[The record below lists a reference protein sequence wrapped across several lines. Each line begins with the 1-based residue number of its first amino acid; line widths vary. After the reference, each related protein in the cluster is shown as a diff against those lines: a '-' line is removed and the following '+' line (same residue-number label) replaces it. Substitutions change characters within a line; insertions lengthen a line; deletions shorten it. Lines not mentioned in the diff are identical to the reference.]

1 MNYGETDI
9 KKRVEELTKILNDA
23 NYNYYVKDEPTI
35 TDQEYDKYMRELEDI
50 ELEYPKYASKNSPTK
65 RVGGEVIEKFLK
77 VVRDKPMLSIS
88 DVFSEDEV
96 RDFIKKVED
105 EVTPEYVCEQKID
118 GLGVSLIYE
127 DGKLVRGVTRGDGL
141 VGEDITHNVRTI
153 KSIPLELTK
162 PVDIEVRGEIF
173 MHKSTLEKLNKKRE
187 EEGKPKL
194 QNVRNAAAGSIR
206 QLDSKVAAERELD
219 NFVYYLPN
227 PSDFGIKTHLEA
239 LQFMGDLGFK
249 INPHNKLV
257 KNIDEIISYIEK
269 EAETRKSLSYEI
281 DGIVIKVNDVSLQEK
296 LGNTAKY
303 PRWAV
308 AYKFPAEEVLT
319 KLTDIIFTV
328 GRTGRITPNA
338 VLEPVIVMGSTIRRA
353 TLHNEDY
360 VKAKGLKIGDIVS
373 IRKAGD
379 VIPEVVDAKL
389 ERRNGT
395 EKDFKMISECPMCH
409 EKIVKKDGNVDYY
422 CVNPKCPKR
431 NIEGIIHYV
440 SRDALN
446 IEGLGDEIVEELYNL
461 GFVKNIVDLYSLGD
475 KKKQIMEFD
484 GYGEKSLNKII
495 DNIEASKN
503 SSLERLLFGLG
514 IKEIGSKTAKI
525 LASNFGSM
533 DSLMTA
539 SMEELESIR
548 DIGHITALSVYEYL
562 KENKELIE
570 KLKSLGINMKYLGK
584 NMGLNEFISG
594 KKFVITGTIDG
605 YGRKE
610 IKELIESYNGTVSE
624 SVSKNTD
631 IVIVGSNPGSKY
643 QDALRLNI
651 MIWDNDKTI
660 NVLNNLPKA

>member
-1 MNYGETDI
+1 MNYGEIDI

-35 TDQEYDKYMRELEDI
+35 TDQEYDKYMRELENI
-50 ELEYPKYASKNSPTK
+50 ELEYPRYASKNSPTK
-65 RVGGEVIEKFLK
+65 RVGGEVIEKFEK

-88 DVFSEDEV
+88 DVFSKDEV
-96 RDFIKKVED
+96 RDFIRKVED
-105 EVTPEYVCEQKID
+105 EVSPEYVCEQKID

-127 DGKLVRGVTRGDGL
+127 AGKLVRGVTRGDGL

-239 LQFMGDLGFK
+239 LQFMKDLGFK

-360 VKAKGLKIGDIVS
+360 VNAKGLKIGDIVS

-461 GFVKNIVDLYSLGD
+461 GFVRSIVDLYSLGD

-533 DSLMTA
+533 DSLMSA

>member
-1 MNYGETDI
+1 MNYGEIDI

-35 TDQEYDKYMRELEDI
+35 TDQEYDKYMRELENI
-50 ELEYPKYASKNSPTK
+50 ELEYPRYASKNSPTK

-96 RDFIKKVED
+96 RDFIRKVED
-105 EVTPEYVCEQKID
+105 EVSPEYVCEQKID

-127 DGKLVRGVTRGDGL
+127 AGKLVRGVTRGDGL

-461 GFVKNIVDLYSLGD
+461 GFVRSIVDLYSLSD

-533 DSLMTA
+533 DSLMSA

-548 DIGHITALSVYEYL
+548 DIGHITALSIYEYL

-610 IKELIESYNGTVSE
+610 IKEIIESYNGTVSE